1 MRPGTPVQ
9 LPLARPLPRMIR
21 RAEFSAA
28 VSGARLVVALVLG
41 LAAAAS
47 HPTAPALVV
56 CLFCIVFA
64 WHLAAPSIWVWLIPA
79 ALPVLNFMPWSGRI
93 WLDEFDVLVLA
104 CVAGGTASQR
114 WMSCKPEPEAPR
126 SRAGTW
132 FLAAVWISLGVGLW
146 RGLPPFETAATWD
159 WQFGGYDEAV
169 NSLRVGKALLW
180 IMLLLPMLRQIRHDT
195 RHSQRM
201 LVGLVVGLAL
211 AALLVLDERYRFP
224 GIWDFSAWYRA
235 VGPFW
240 EMHVGGAAIDVYLA
254 LVLPAAVFLA
264 LERGAWMVRLLWGLV
279 AALGAYAVLVTFSRG
294 LLVSA
299 LISMVVMLILREGLP
314 WRRRARVLLGA
325 LAAVVVVVW
334 SAGAFMTYRIS
345 LLEHDLTYRMAQ
357 WRQTL
362 SWPSSIFDWTLGMGL
377 GRAPTRA
384 AAESELGG
392 WPVQVRWVDEGDRS
406 YVRLH
411 APAAARPGKSA
422 GVAGAAFGLVQ
433 RVAGDGRARP
443 YSVELDFK
451 APPGARL
458 RVRLCEQHL
467 LYSATCQSALFR
479 GKGDARQAGG
489 GQAGWSQ
496 ESRMLTGRPLN
507 ADRTRATRGL
517 MLWVEALDPGT
528 VVHLRQVRLLPA
540 WGPQLVRNDQFK
552 DGLAHWLPS
561 AQHHFL
567 PWHID
572 SHYLEL
578 LVERGALGLGL
589 FGLALAAAFARLW
602 NVRGDSSSS
611 VLAASLVGGAIIGV
625 IYGIQD
631 SPRVAFLLFW
641 LITWAFLWPSRRT
654 AL

>member
-1 MRPGTPVQ
+1 MAT
-9 LPLARPLPRMIR
+9 MIS
-21 RAEFSAA
+21 RAGFKT
-28 VSGARLVVALVLG
+28 VTDGARLAVTGMLG
-41 LAAAAS
+41 LAVAAS
-47 HPTAPALVV
+47 HPTAPALVL

-64 WHLAAPSIWVWLIPA
+64 WHLAAPNSWVWLIPA
-79 ALPVLNFMPWSGRI
+79 ALPILNFMPWTGRI
-93 WLDEFDVLVLA
+93 WLDEFDVLLLA
-104 CVAGGTASQR
+104 CVAGGTASQGS
-114 WMSCKPEPEAPR
+114 MSCKPDLQVPMG
-126 SRAGTW
+126 RAMKW
-132 FLAAVWISLGVGLW
+132 FLAAVGVSLGVGLW

-169 NSLRVGKALLW
+169 NALRVGKALLW
-180 IMLLLPMLRQIRHDT
+180 ILLLLPMLLQIRHDA
-195 RHSQRM
+195 RQSQRM
-201 LVGLVVGLAL
+201 LVGLVVGLAM
-211 AALLVLDERYRFP
+211 AVLLVLDERYRFP
-224 GIWDFSAWYRA
+224 GLWDFSAWYRA

-254 LVLPAAVFLA
+254 LALPAAVFLA
-264 LERGAWMVRLLWGLV
+264 LQRGAWAVRLLCGLV

-299 LISMVVMLILREGLP
+299 LISIVVMLILREGLP
-314 WRRRARVLLGA
+314 WRRRARVLLSA
-325 LAAVVVVVW
+325 LGVAVVVIW

-345 LLEHDLTYRMAQ
+345 LLEHDLTYRVAQ
-357 WRQTL
+357 WRQAL
-362 SWPSSIFDWTLGMGL
+362 SWPSSFFDWTLGMGL

-384 AAESELGG
+384 ASESELGG
-392 WPVQVRWVDEGDRS
+392 WPVQVRWVDEGDRPH
-406 YVRLH
+406 VRLH
-411 APAAARPGKSA
+411 APAAAGPGKSA
-422 GVAGAAFGLVQ
+422 GLAGAAFGLVQ

-443 YSVELDFK
+443 YSIEIDFK
-451 APPGARL
+451 APPGVRL

-467 LYSATCQSALFR
+467 LYSAVCQSALFR
-479 GKGDARQAGG
+479 GQGDAKQVGDS
-489 GQAGWSQ
+489 QAGWRQ
-496 ESRMLTGRPLN
+496 ESRMLMGGPLN
-507 ADRTRATRGL
+507 ADQTRATRGL

-528 VVHLRQVRLLPA
+528 VVQLRQVRLLPA

-589 FGLALAAAFARLW
+589 FGVALAAAFARLW
-602 NVRGDSSSS
+602 NVRENTSTS
-611 VLAASLVGGAIIGV
+611 VVAASLVGGAIIGV

-641 LITWAFLWPSRRT
+641 LIAWGCFWPSRRT